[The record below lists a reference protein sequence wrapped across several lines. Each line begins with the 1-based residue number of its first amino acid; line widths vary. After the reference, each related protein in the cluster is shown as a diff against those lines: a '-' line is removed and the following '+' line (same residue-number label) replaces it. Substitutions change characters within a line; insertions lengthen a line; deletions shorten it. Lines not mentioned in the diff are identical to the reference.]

1 MCNICNCNCS
11 CNKQCHKV
19 QTVTA
24 TATNV
29 VLTVTNPTNISSL
42 DVFNFSTGCKS
53 ISDVVTGTPLPVQIT
68 VNGTAVALLN
78 KLAQPILSNRVP
90 CRSRGAYV
98 VPTTGDPY
106 VILFD
111 TPGCKCNA

>member
-1 MCNICNCNCS
+1 MCNSNCNR
-11 CNKQCHKV
+11 CNRQCHKV
-19 QTVTA
+19 ETVTA

-29 VLTVTNPTNISSL
+29 VLTVTNSTNISSL
-42 DVFNFSTGCKS
+42 ECFNFSVGCKN
-53 ISDVVTGTPLPVQIT
+53 ISDVVTGAPLPVQIT
-68 VNGTAVALLN
+68 VNGTAVNLLN
-78 KLAQPILSNRVP
+78 KYSLPILSNRVP